1 MLGESIDSMSVNVSS
16 SNTGASL
23 GGAAVNALLDKL
35 KQEIAESNPAA
46 SETSESLLA
55 EMAEGAECKTEPEA
69 VVQALDFFDFA
80 SAEQHVK
87 AFLDIRGY

>member
-35 KQEIAESNPAA
+35 KQEIAESG
-46 SETSESLLA
+46 ST
-55 EMAEGAECKTEPEA
+55 GA
-69 VVQALDFFDFA
+69 
-80 SAEQHVK
+80 
-87 AFLDIRGY
+87 